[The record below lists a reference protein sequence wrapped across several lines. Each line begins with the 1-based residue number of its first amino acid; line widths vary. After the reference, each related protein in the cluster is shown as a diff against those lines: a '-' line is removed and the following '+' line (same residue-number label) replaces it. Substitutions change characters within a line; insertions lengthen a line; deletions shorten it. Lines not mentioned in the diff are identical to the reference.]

1 MEIEIKGLE
10 IVRELIYSMRRIYQ
24 HPSTPPEV
32 KDFIIFELKRIMKDE
47 LETRDFRNQTI
58 TYRL

>member
-1 MEIEIKGLE
+1 MEIEIKGLQ

-32 KDFIIFELKRIMKDE
+32 KDFIIFELKRLMGDE
-47 LETRDFRNQTI
+47 IETREFLNTKD
-58 TYRL
+58 

>member
-1 MEIEIKGLE
+1 LEIKIKGLE

-32 KDFIIFELKRIMKDE
+32 KDFIVFELKRIMRDE
-47 LETRDFRNQTI
+47 LETREFLNGTD
-58 TYRL
+58 

>member
-1 MEIEIKGLE
+1 MEIQIKGLE

-32 KDFIIFELKRIMKDE
+32 KDFIVFELKRTMKDE
-47 LETRDFRNQTI
+47 LETREFLKGKD
-58 TYRL
+58 

>member
-10 IVRELIYSMRRIYQ
+10 IVRALIYSMRRIYQ

-32 KDFIIFELKRIMKDE
+32 KDFIVFELKRIMKDE
-47 LETRDFRNQTI
+47 LEPREFLNSAD
-58 TYRL
+58 

>member
-1 MEIEIKGLE
+1 MEIEIKGLS
-10 IVRELIYSMRRIYQ
+10 IVRDLIYSMRRIYQ

-47 LETRDFRNQTI
+47 LETREFLRSADK
-58 TYRL
+58 

>member
-1 MEIEIKGLE
+1 LEIQIKGLE

-32 KDFIIFELKRIMKDE
+32 KNFIVFELKRIMKDE
-47 LETRDFRNQTI
+47 LETREFLNSTD
-58 TYRL
+58 

>member
-32 KDFIIFELKRIMKDE
+32 KDFIVFELKRIMKEE
-47 LETRDFRNQTI
+47 LETREFLNSTDD
-58 TYRL
+58 

>member
-1 MEIEIKGLE
+1 MEIKITGLS
-10 IVRELIYSMRRIYQ
+10 IVKDLIYSMRRVYQ

-47 LETRDFRNQTI
+47 LEVREFLNSTEEQAG
-58 TYRL
+58 

>member
-32 KDFIIFELKRIMKDE
+32 KDFIVFELKRIMKDE
-47 LETRDFRNQTI
+47 LETREFLNSTDD
-58 TYRL
+58 

>member
-1 MEIEIKGLE
+1 LEIQIKGLE

-32 KDFIIFELKRIMKDE
+32 KDFIVFELKRIMKNE
-47 LETRDFRNQTI
+47 LETREFLNSTDE
-58 TYRL
+58 